1 MVCKQKQ
8 GKNKRKKADLQL
20 YYLQFTMRK
29 SLKYDNNAYYY

>member
-8 GKNKRKKADLQL
+8 GKNKRKNADLQL
-20 YYLQFTMRK
+20 YYLQFIMRK